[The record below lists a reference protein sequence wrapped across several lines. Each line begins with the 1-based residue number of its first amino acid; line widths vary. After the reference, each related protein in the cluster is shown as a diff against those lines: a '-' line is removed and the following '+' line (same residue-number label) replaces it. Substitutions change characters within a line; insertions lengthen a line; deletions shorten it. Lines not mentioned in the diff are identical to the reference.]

1 MNDIVRAETRHR
13 FTTISFVAQAAIV
26 GNATS
31 YSGNI
36 VNGDSN
42 AVSIEWGQS
51 PWLVLAAAVIHIG
64 WGYEAVRWRVAVNK

>member
-1 MNDIVRAETRHR
+1 MRAETRHS
-13 FTTISFVAQAAIV
+13 FTTISFIAQSAIV

-31 YSGNI
+31 YSGDI
-36 VNGDSN
+36 VSGDSN